1 MSWERAEGEIRLGR
15 AGRTVRSSSSR
26 QQQHRAGRCEERAGE
41 IKYYDILFYPMEII
55 LDKFIHSEVFFF
67 QPYSFV
73 FFFAVVLKVELLDV
87 LPEAQPTSQPAVLL
101 V

>member
-55 LDKFIHSEVFFF
+55 LDKFIHSEFFLFFF
-67 QPYSFV
+67 STFQFQSR
-73 FFFAVVLKVELLDV
+73 A
-87 LPEAQPTSQPAVLL
+87 S
-101 V
+101 